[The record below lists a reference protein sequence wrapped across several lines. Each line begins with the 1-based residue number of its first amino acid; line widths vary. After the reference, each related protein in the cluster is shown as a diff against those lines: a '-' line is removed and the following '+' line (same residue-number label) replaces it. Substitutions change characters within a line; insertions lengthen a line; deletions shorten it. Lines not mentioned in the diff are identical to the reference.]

1 MWWRVRKAAAAS
13 LLGLLLSFGSVA
25 PVLAATD
32 TSQNP
37 QSGQIGLEG
46 TISTDPPKTAA
57 TITTPGNGSTV
68 STMPITIAGLCP
80 NGTLVKIFSN
90 NVFIG
95 STTCKGGSYTLQA
108 TLFAGANALVARVY
122 DALDQAGPDS
132 NTVNVTYNDAQFAQF
147 GTVVSLTSL
156 YARRG
161 VNPGTSLSWPL
172 ILSGGVGPYA
182 VSVDWSDGS
191 APQLKSLNFA
201 GDFSVDHVYNAA
213 GIYKVTVRVTDKN
226 GTTAFLQLVAVANG
240 ASQGGAAS
248 GKNTSSVITKVI
260 VLWWPILLVLPLLF
274 TSFWLGRRHQLYVLR
289 RELESAER
297 Q

>member
-1 MWWRVRKAAAAS
+1 
-13 LLGLLLSFGSVA
+13 
-25 PVLAATD
+25 
-32 TSQNP
+32 
-37 QSGQIGLEG
+37 
-46 TISTDPPKTAA
+46 
-57 TITTPGNGSTV
+57 
-68 STMPITIAGLCP
+68 
-80 NGTLVKIFSN
+80 
-90 NVFIG
+90 
-95 STTCKGGSYTLQA
+95 LQA